1 MSRFESL
8 VEQQIRA
15 AQERGEFDNLPGA
28 GKPLPGKGQPDD
40 ELWWVRGYLKREGLP
55 TDALLPTG
63 LQLAKEVER
72 LADELATH
80 PTERSVRE
88 TVADLN
94 RRIAAYLRAPDG
106 PRVSVRPLKV
116 DEWVA
121 RWRAVRASR

>member
-28 GKPLPGKGQPDD
+28 GKPLPGKGEPND

-63 LQLAKEVER
+63 LQLAKQVER
-72 LADELATH
+72 LEDELATH
-80 PTERSVRE
+80 PTEWSVRE

-94 RRIAAYLRAPDG
+94 RRIAEYVKAPDG
-106 PRVSVRPLKV
+106 PLVPVRPLKV

-121 RWRAVRASR
+121 RWRATR